1 MHMQSRL
8 LSAAILAALAASVS
22 MPAVAGK
29 FDQSPAALRAKGL
42 VEGRAAAAS
51 HRADADTFSATDVIV
66 DRDGTEHV
74 RMQRSWRGLPVIGGD
89 VVVHSRGGRFKAA
102 SLSLKSSAR
111 PGTTGRIG
119 GDEATV
125 VAGADFGSDFDGMR
139 EARKVVY
146 ALRGTPK

>member
-8 LSAAILAALAASVS
+8 LSAAILAALVASA
-22 MPAVAGK
+22 PAVAGK
-29 FDQSPAALRAKGL
+29 FDQSPATLRAKSL
-42 VEGRAAAAS
+42 VDGRAATAA

-89 VVVHSRGGRFKAA
+89 VVVHSRNGRFKAA

-111 PGTTGRIG
+111 PGTTGRG
-119 GDEATV
+119 LMRLASER
-125 VAGADFGSDFDGMR
+125 VA
-139 EARKVVY
+139 
-146 ALRGTPK
+146 